1 MLDAIFKK
9 LFGDK
14 SQKDLKELLPVVDQ
28 VNSEF
33 DKIQGISDDELRGKT
48 KKFKQRIQDYIKSIS
63 TEIEEMKKKT
73 ELDSVSIS
81 EKEQIFE
88 EIEEAQNK
96 EDEKIEEEA
105 GEDEEESDQQSETK
119 EE

>member
-48 KKFKQRIQDYIKSIS
+48 KKFKQRIQDYIKTNS
-63 TEIEEMKKKT
+63 T
-73 ELDSVSIS
+73 
-81 EKEQIFE
+81 
-88 EIEEAQNK
+88 QNEHEFK
-96 EDEKIEEEA
+96 QVKNKLKLMTLRNT
-105 GEDEEESDQQSETK
+105 SQQPRREGKRTIK
-119 EE
+119 NID